1 MASKEKPARACSFCG
16 KAQEQVRRLIA
27 SKNGVHICDECVA
40 LCNAIIAEEEAGRSK
55 R

>member
-1 MASKEKPARACSFCG
+1 MSKEKRDRTCSFCG
-16 KAQEQVRRLIA
+16 KTQEQVHRMIA
-27 SKNGVHICDECVA
+27 GPKDVHICDECVA